1 MKKNAMTKIIAGLA
15 FFWIV
20 LSIVGTWLLII
31 FNEPQTQEFT
41 PEQLAE
47 IQKMIDSQSWATS
60 HSGELMI
67 PELNIS
73 DEVEISE
80 ETK

>member
-1 MKKNAMTKIIAGLA
+1 MKKNAITKVIAGLA

-20 LSIVGTWLLII
+20 LSIVWTWLLII
-31 FNEPQTQEFT
+31 FNDNQTQEFS

-47 IQKMIDSQSWATS
+47 IQKIIDSQTWATT
-60 HSGELMI
+60 HSWGLI
-67 PELNIS
+67 LPELNIS
-73 DEVEISE
+73 DEVEILE

>member
-1 MKKNAMTKIIAGLA
+1 MKKNAITKIIAGLA

-20 LSIVGTWLLII
+20 LSIVWTWLLII
-31 FNEPQTQEFT
+31 FNEPQTQEFS

-47 IQKMIDSQSWATS
+47 IQKMIDSQTWATS
-60 HSGELMI
+60 ASGDLII
-67 PELNIS
+67 PEFNIS
-73 DEVEISE
+73 NEVEISE

>member
-15 FFWIV
+15 FFWIL
-20 LSIVGTWLLII
+20 LSIVWTGLLII

-41 PEQLAE
+41 AEQIAE
-47 IQKMIDSQSWATS
+47 IQKMIDSQTWATS
-60 HSGELMI
+60 ASGELII
-67 PELNIS
+67 PDLNIS
-73 DEVEISE
+73 DEINITE